1 MEQFE
6 TMYLVLF
13 RALGQGAFGEV
24 YQGFYRQRSGD
35 AVEMPVAVKT
45 LPEMSTNQAEMDFLM
60 EALIMS
66 KFNHPNIVHFI
77 GVCFDKHP
85 RFIVLELLAGGD
97 LKNFLRESRPK
108 PVSVQ
113 VSGAPL
119 CVMTLVFCPQERGS
133 SLTMKDLVFIS
144 IDVAKG
150 CKYMED
156 NRFIHRDI
164 AARNC
169 LLTTKGPGRVV
180 KIADFGMSRDIYRLA
195 PATVTLP

>member
-1 MEQFE
+1 MCN
-6 TMYLVLF
+6 F

-45 LPEMSTNQAEMDFLM
+45 LPALSSQEAEVDFLM

-108 PVSVQ
+108 PVSILK
-113 VSGAPL
+113 G
-119 CVMTLVFCPQERGS
+119 FCLKNEE
-133 SLTMKDLVFIS
+133 LKFIYCR
-144 IDVAKG
+144 IKAV
-150 CKYMED
+150 
-156 NRFIHRDI
+156 
-164 AARNC
+164 
-169 LLTTKGPGRVV
+169 L
-180 KIADFGMSRDIYRLA
+180 
-195 PATVTLP
+195 

>member
-1 MEQFE
+1 
-6 TMYLVLF
+6 MYRLLSTVRPRTFHIKDLINLCIIC

-35 AVEMPVAVKT
+35 TVEMPVAVKT

-108 PVSVQ
+108 PVSFL
-113 VSGAPL
+113 VSLQSLSSSIQILACLEFLMLSL
-119 CVMTLVFCPQERGS
+119 CILSTFI
-133 SLTMKDLVFIS
+133 MKLSCIVS
-144 IDVAKG
+144 V
-150 CKYMED
+150 Y
-156 NRFIHRDI
+156 
-164 AARNC
+164 
-169 LLTTKGPGRVV
+169 
-180 KIADFGMSRDIYRLA
+180 
-195 PATVTLP
+195 